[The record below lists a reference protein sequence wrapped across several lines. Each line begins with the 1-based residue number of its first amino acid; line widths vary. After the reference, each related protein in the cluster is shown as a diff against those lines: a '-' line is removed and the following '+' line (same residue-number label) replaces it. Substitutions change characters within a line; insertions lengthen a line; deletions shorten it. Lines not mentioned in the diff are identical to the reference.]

1 MHGYNHKA
9 LTGPWDL
16 QSPPKPVETNKL
28 PVCNRTLALH
38 ALPLPSSNV
47 GSLFLEMGI
56 YPSVRTGWMD
66 RLDRLNGWMDRL
78 DGRTG
83 QSDGQTDGWTGL
95 TDLQTD
101 KTDGQTNERSSW
113 MDGLDRRMDSQ
124 TDGPNG
130 QTDGRMDAETD
141 WIDRQTDEQTGRTD
155 RLDGWRR
162 DG

>member
-1 MHGYNHKA
+1 M
-9 LTGPWDL
+9 
-16 QSPPKPVETNKL
+16 
-28 PVCNRTLALH
+28 
-38 ALPLPSSNV
+38 
-47 GSLFLEMGI
+47 
-56 YPSVRTGWMD
+56 
-66 RLDRLNGWMDRL
+66 
-78 DGRTG
+78 
-83 QSDGQTDGWTGL
+83 TDS
-95 TDLQTD
+95 QTD

-130 QTDGRMDAETD
+130 QTDGRMDAKTD